1 MNTAPLFRG
10 ATEAVT
16 DAIAQADAHLNNVGL
31 PSYMELVQA
40 LRASNAA
47 LGLVDD
53 FGSATGGLGNPDDQN
68 SALDAG
74 AALLAR
80 IGLIERPPPDARPNS
95 FQLRMRVKPKGCAP
109 KLTPFQSP

>member
-1 MNTAPLFRG
+1 LNTAPLFRG
-10 ATEAVT
+10 ATEAVI

-31 PSYMELVQA
+31 PGYMELVQA

-53 FGSATGGLGNPDDQN
+53 FGSATGGLGNPDGQN

-80 IGLIERPPPDARPNS
+80 IPHP
-95 FQLRMRVKPKGCAP
+95 AP
-109 KLTPFQSP
+109 V